1 MVLNDFKDTNQ
12 GGGVLTVS
20 NSNIGKGIK
29 WNPATNQYEV
39 ALSDELFINNEGL
52 IQLKAGKPKIETI
65 DNGTG
70 AIKHHRAIIDYGGV
84 IEVSGVI
91 KLGWMS
97 SKYAI
102 DSSANINAA
111 GNAMP
116 ASTLTAETNRLKS
129 IYGQGLI
136 VNRPY
141 YVDAGVY
148 SIQTG
153 YHFNVAEIGI
163 SKVIYVGCN
172 ASNIRA
178 NTMEAES
185 AWVIGDINTLT
196 TVVPIGIHVFFSE
209 GQTECAVSYTI
220 KGIKA

>member
-1 MVLNDFKDTNQ
+1 MALNDFKDTNQ

-39 ALSDELFINNEGL
+39 ALSDELFINNEGV

-65 DNGTG
+65 DNGTS
-70 AIKHHRAIIDYGGV
+70 AIKHHRVIIDYGGV

-102 DSSANINAA
+102 DSSNIT
-111 GNAMP
+111 GSSDYVP
-116 ASTLTAETNRLKS
+116 PSTLTAETNRLKS

-163 SKVIYVGCN
+163 SKVIYVGYSVGRGGKN
-172 ASNIRA
+172 VMDTER
-178 NTMEAES
+178 
-185 AWVIGDINTLT
+185 AWVIGDIDTLT
-196 TVVPIGIHVFFSE
+196 TVVPISAHVEFIP
-209 GQTECAVSYTI
+209 GQTECSLSYTI